1 MPAAALAQV
10 RTLIVIPVRSPPHGH
25 DERDARV
32 AAPGSYPSAMA
43 HDPTTHGLRVRPLA
57 DGEER
62 ALARVMRRSFGGLA
76 ALLFTTGKAA
86 FVAEV
91 DGRIV
96 GGVTVGAFDIDSGRR
111 GGVVKWVFTLPEARG
126 LGVATLLLDE
136 AMVWFEAQG
145 VTDAFACIEGLNPG
159 SSNRFAERGF
169 EPLGF
174 TAQVRRYGARLPRVW
189 WHVNHVADV
198 GHLLWVRRAD
208 LGADVTPAG
217 EAPTGPE
224 PTARGYGAFA
234 ATLAVHALFGAVML
248 ARRGQGVDL
257 AAVAQLALAVGL
269 VIGVRTSAMALAGRA
284 LGLRLRYRAW
294 ETGMTLTGAIALLFG
309 GLFIAPG
316 GLYPRARTWS
326 LRELGP
332 RLAVVAGAG
341 VAAVLVLGWA
351 AHLLAGWSAV
361 AGAAAPVLFYARL
374 LLLFDVLLPFFPM
387 TAFAGRRVWEAS
399 RVAWAVAALGTVALW
414 VVSLVG

>member
-1 MPAAALAQV
+1 
-10 RTLIVIPVRSPPHGH
+10 
-25 DERDARV
+25 
-32 AAPGSYPSAMA
+32 MA
-43 HDPTTHGLRVRPLA
+43 HDPTTHDPTTHDLRVRPLA

-91 DGRIV
+91 EGRMV
-96 GGVTVGAFDIDSGRR
+96 GGVTLGAFDIGDGRR

-126 LGVATLLLDE
+126 LGVAARLLDE
-136 AMVWFEAQG
+136 AMAWFDAQG

-169 EPLGF
+169 APLGF
-174 TAQVRRYGARLPRVW
+174 AEQVRRYGARLPRVW
-189 WHVNHVADV
+189 WHVNHVVDV
-198 GHLLWVRRAD
+198 GHLLWVKRGD
-208 LGADVTPAG
+208 VGADGAPASAPPAAP
-217 EAPTGPE
+217 EAP
-224 PTARGYGAFA
+224 ARGYGAFA

-248 ARRGQGVDL
+248 VRLGQGLEL
-257 AAVAQLALAVGL
+257 AAVTQVALAVAA
-269 VIGVRTSAMALAGRA
+269 VIGVRTVAMALAGRA
-284 LGLRLRYRAW
+284 LRLRLRYRAW

-332 RLAVVAGAG
+332 QLAVVSGAG

-351 AHLLAGWSAV
+351 AQLLSGWSAV

-414 VVSLVG
+414 VVSLIG